1 LNLDKDFIISLYK
14 VRKLYDDYD
23 SESGISE
30 KEYANMVDDIM
41 NYDLQLRTRRVAEK
55 NYEQLNHILDEGLL
69 PSRKSRRRLSFIQG
83 QIKQTLDNN
92 PTTGYLENMLNSC
105 LARLAKY
112 RKSKSIEMLSVLDQN
127 YVEMFEEFCDLQDTQ
142 VSFRI

>member
-1 LNLDKDFIISLYK
+1 MNLDKDFIISLYK

>member
-1 LNLDKDFIISLYK
+1 
-14 VRKLYDDYD
+14 
-23 SESGISE
+23 
-30 KEYANMVDDIM
+30 MVDDIM

>member
-1 LNLDKDFIISLYK
+1 MNLDKDFIISLYK

-41 NYDLQLRTRRVAEK
+41 NYDLQLRTRQVAEK
-55 NYEQLNHILDEGLL
+55 NYEQLNQILDEGLL
-69 PSRKSRRRLSFIQG
+69 PSRKSRRRLSFIQE

-127 YVEMFEEFCDLQDTQ
+127 YVEMFAEFCDLQDTQ